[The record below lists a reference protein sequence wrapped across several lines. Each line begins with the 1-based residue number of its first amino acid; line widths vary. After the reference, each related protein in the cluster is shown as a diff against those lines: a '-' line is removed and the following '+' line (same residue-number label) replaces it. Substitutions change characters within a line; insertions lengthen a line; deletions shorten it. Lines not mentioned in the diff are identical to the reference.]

1 MFPFFHSDF
10 VNPVLM
16 HRFRNG
22 HINITTKVGNLL
34 SAETPTENIQMNR
47 FNLSVM
53 GLDSGWCWMGSYDWR
68 GWWLPFNLS
77 FRFQVNQSWKR
88 PASWKFRFFRSH
100 VSQINISSSYNSP
113 LVQANINTAPFVHK
127 KCLICIQSG
136 ASFPLEVWTKWQ
148 LTTYSQQLLALFLC

>member
-22 HINITTKVGNLL
+22 HINITTKVGSLL

-113 LVQANINTAPFVHK
+113 SVQANINTAPFVHK

-148 LTTYSQQLLALFLC
+148 LTTYSQQLLAVFLC